1 MSPVSSTF
9 GHDPAEQPYRTVAV
23 PDHHQ
28 LKALV
33 HRLARHGDN
42 RIGTIPEQTIL
53 GGGGQLPCHG
63 QDSSRAPGYTALEL
77 IVPALRVPLQPGE
90 LEVLLRCLHE
100 APDVR
105 QPLATTGCPPL
116 SRLAD
121 LFFEHLSSRGRRDA
135 AGAGAGAG
143 DDVLRAVNECFGHLI
158 GRGADPD
165 VLVGGR
171 PLLFRLLGAPAE
183 TGAFGPMWESVQRL
197 ARLALPVVQQQQQPQ
212 QQQQQHQKQE
222 GYRGCG
228 PTKAPPNALHALLEG
243 ASSSSS
249 PSSASAAATPS
260 EVQNRAYLMT
270 AVLIPRLAALGRL
283 DDRGGAQGLSAFELY
298 VRGGLAAAG
307 DDMGQFLHVSAEF
320 VRHGA
325 GAGSGL
331 GAGVVPPA
339 FAGDVQAA
347 CRTGVLGGR
356 LQQGRQGAGPL
367 WASVWVSA
375 CRLSL
380 VGADGAV
387 VDDHLSLLEY
397 ITKGRARAEA
407 CRSVLPRPPPSLSQ
421 LQPVDLASPG
431 TGSDGTQQHYSF
443 AFFQLRLSLDV
454 GISGHTF
461 SLIFLFLF
469 LVRGALLLLTFC
481 LCGALHSA
489 QQCLV
494 QVEITDGHG
503 LESNVRLLHD
513 AEGKR
518 TRETPLLPRDLDVV
532 IRVLLAIVS
541 SVLPAVLARHMP
553 RPPVLVKPLGR
564 VGDGDL
570 LVRIQALVPRP
581 LEVDVAVVE
590 RVLLIRLQP
599 LVLCGLG
606 VAFLLQDVEDRD
618 AVHFGLHVE
627 DFPHGLLDLRGQG
640 RHLLAQLLDGA
651 LGPLDRSMACVAV
664 AVAGVLLL
672 GGPLCSLLGDPLA
685 VRQPLVD
692 GVDALAEQLGRR
704 VQPAL
709 VFLVGAAGGQL
720 LQRLLAL
727 GGKGAL
733 GRFVGWEV

>member
-1 MSPVSSTF
+1 MTKEWIRYKDTILKLYKDQGMTLDEVRRVMRVEHGFEASVRAYRSRFDKWRVNKYNIARRRSATATMAARYEPAARAGDFSAVDCFQVPGVQGSELPWARHYSAPDLPVAESDASPLYPQHAVQPQISPDFHTDDMSPVSSTF

-23 PDHHQ
+23 PDHQH

-33 HRLARHGDN
+33 HRLARHDDN

-77 IVPALRVPLQPGE
+77 IVPALRVPLQLGQ

-135 AGAGAGAG
+135 AGVGAG

-158 GRGADPD
+158 DRGADPD

-212 QQQQQHQKQE
+212 QHQQHQKQE
-222 GYRGCG
+222 GYRHSG

-243 ASSSSS
+243 ASSSSP

-260 EVQNRAYLMT
+260 EAQNRAYLMT

-307 DDMGQFLHVSAEF
+307 DDMGHFLHVSAEF

-325 GAGSGL
+325 GAG
-331 GAGVVPPA
+331 AAVVPPA

-347 CRTGVLGGR
+347 YRTGVLGAR

-387 VDDHLSLLEY
+387 VDDHLALLEY

-407 CRSVLPRPPPSLSQ
+407 CRSMLPRPPSLSQ

-431 TGSDGTQQHYSF
+431 TGSDGS
-443 AFFQLRLSLDV
+443 
-454 GISGHTF
+454 
-461 SLIFLFLF
+461 
-469 LVRGALLLLTFC
+469 
-481 LCGALHSA
+481 
-489 QQCLV
+489 
-494 QVEITDGHG
+494 E
-503 LESNVRLLHD
+503 
-513 AEGKR
+513 EGSY
-518 TRETPLLPRDLDVV
+518 P
-532 IRVLLAIVS
+532 
-541 SVLPAVLARHMP
+541 
-553 RPPVLVKPLGR
+553 
-564 VGDGDL
+564 
-570 LVRIQALVPRP
+570 
-581 LEVDVAVVE
+581 
-590 RVLLIRLQP
+590 
-599 LVLCGLG
+599 
-606 VAFLLQDVEDRD
+606 
-618 AVHFGLHVE
+618 
-627 DFPHGLLDLRGQG
+627 
-640 RHLLAQLLDGA
+640 
-651 LGPLDRSMACVAV
+651 
-664 AVAGVLLL
+664 
-672 GGPLCSLLGDPLA
+672 
-685 VRQPLVD
+685 
-692 GVDALAEQLGRR
+692 
-704 VQPAL
+704 
-709 VFLVGAAGGQL
+709 
-720 LQRLLAL
+720 
-727 GGKGAL
+727 
-733 GRFVGWEV
+733 W